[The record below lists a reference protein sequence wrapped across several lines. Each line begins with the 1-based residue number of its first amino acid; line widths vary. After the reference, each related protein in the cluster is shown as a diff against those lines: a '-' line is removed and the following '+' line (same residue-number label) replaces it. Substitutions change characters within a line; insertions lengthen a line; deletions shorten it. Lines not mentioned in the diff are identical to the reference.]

1 MMLLCRAMDSPRA
14 AVETRT
20 LEWGDMQ
27 EWIRKVFLSG
37 EEMPASK
44 TNAERLSPVA
54 AAHRILTSS
63 FAMVPFG
70 VYHKENGE
78 RVAVEDEELDLVLKV
93 RPNPDMTPFMV
104 KKAQMSNAFW
114 HGVGYVWNRRG
125 SDGKLIWRIPL
136 PSECSSIRKDS
147 ETGTLWYDFNVD
159 GVQRTFS
166 GYELSMLYFESY
178 DGVRG
183 RGMLD
188 LARESIAADA
198 MAQRYAKKFYQ
209 NGARVS
215 GIVEVDADAE
225 QKTRDRVKKEFRRYA
240 SDEAFAVAVLDHGMK
255 YTPLGIN
262 QSDAQFIESR
272 EFSVE
277 EVARFSGVPK
287 FMLQVGKEAY
297 NSNAQQR
304 INFVTDTLVPYV
316 TQSEQEDSWKLPSPS
331 KKAKGWY
338 IKGNVDVLLR
348 ADPQTRMEF
357 YIKGLEHSVFCPD
370 ECRAKEEL
378 NPIPGGLGKRFL
390 ATKNLGSLE
399 SVLKKGEGKNG

>member
-1 MMLLCRAMDSPRA
+1 MLLGRAVNTPRA
-14 AVETRT
+14 GMETRE
-20 LEWGDMQ
+20 LDWGSMNNWFR
-27 EWIRKVFLSG
+27 EVFFSG
-37 EEMPASK
+37 EEMSASK
-44 TNAERLSPVA
+44 TNAERLSPIA
-54 AAHRILTSS
+54 AAHRILTCS
-63 FAMVPFG
+63 FGMIPFG
-70 VYHKENGE
+70 VYRKENGA
-78 RVAVEDEELDLVLKV
+78 RLAVDDPTLKQLLKV
-93 RPNPDMTPFMV
+93 RPNPNMTPFMV
-104 KKAQMSNAFW
+104 KKTQMSNAFW
-114 HGVGYVWNRRG
+114 HGVGYIWNRRDSAG
-125 SDGKLIWRIPL
+125 ELIERIPL
-136 PSECSSIRKDS
+136 PSECASIRKDM

-159 GVQRTFS
+159 GVQRSFL
-166 GYELSMLYFESY
+166 GYELSMLFFESY

-188 LARESIAADA
+188 MARESIAADA

-215 GIVEVDADAE
+215 GIVELDTDAD
-225 QKTRDRVKKEFRRYA
+225 KNTRDKVKSEFRRYA

-277 EVARFSGVPK
+277 EIARFSGVPK

-304 INFVTDTLVPYV
+304 INFVTDTLVPHV
-316 TQSEQEDSWKLPSPS
+316 TQLEQEDSWKLPTPAQ
-331 KKAKGWY
+331 KAKGWY

-348 ADPQTRMEF
+348 ADPKTRMEY
-357 YIKGLEHSVFCPD
+357 YIKGVEHSIFCAD

-378 NPIPGGLGKRFL
+378 NPIPGGLGKKFL

-399 SVLKKGEGKNG
+399 SIVEGDEENA